1 MNTNFKPL
9 GLAAAVAAVAAGYAG
24 STQAQGLSNNGLGDM
39 AIIPYYTVQ
48 GDFVTGFHII
58 NTSAATQVV
67 KLRFR
72 RASDSMDALDFNIV
86 LSPKDEW
93 TGFIDDS
100 SGTITVGTD
109 DASCTAPLE
118 PYYSAGQYPM
128 PPLYAAGAEEGY
140 VEVIGMGEVQESK
153 TTTDDT
159 GVSSTTNPLNG
170 AAKHDST
177 GVPADCASAETNFF
191 RYAGGSTKGVVNSET
206 THQLVGTDTTATP
219 NAYLDTPNVLKVSY
233 FVRDGG
239 TGLEFGGE
247 AVHFADFSTDAQA
260 ITALGGTTGAMM
272 TNQEQIDLGA
282 VSPDP
287 YSFLFPDLDGGS
299 PADRLRG
306 LYDTVI
312 RDATTGIGGRT
323 VINDWSVAAARNVS
337 TDWVVTMPGQYLML
351 DLAKYTAKG
360 ATGAGCLSAAAIAAQ
375 LTPSVPP
382 DVTCDARDIPVVL
395 NSAGSLGEGV
405 WDREEQTFSTP
416 SGGLVI
422 SPSVGI
428 GPAATTLENEVNVI
442 EWTAGENPPVL
453 DSAYTRQF
461 DVSAL
466 GADFGWAQLSVTSD
480 PKKAI
485 TDATNGLVSSG
496 HGVYNFALSAP
507 VAPGT
512 PGLGEP
518 TFVEVANPV
527 PIAGFVVWERS
538 FPSDPSANYGRLVDH
553 SYGS

>member
-140 VEVIGMGEVQESK
+140 IEVIGMGQVQPSV
-153 TTTDDT
+153 TTPASGATPA
-159 GVSSTTNPLNG
+159 STTNPLNV
-170 AAKHDST
+170 AALHDST

-191 RYAGGSTKGVVNSET
+191 RYAGGATKGVVDSDT

-219 NAYLDTPNVLKVSY
+219 NEYDDTPDVLKVSY

-247 AVHFADFSTDAQA
+247 AVHFSGFSGARQ
-260 ITALGGTTGAMM
+260 GGTGAMM

-282 VSPDP
+282 ATPDL

-306 LYDTVI
+306 LYDTVV

-351 DLAKYTAKG
+351 DLAKYTANG

-375 LTPSVPP
+375 LVPSVPA

-395 NSAGSLGEGV
+395 NSAGTLGEGV

-428 GPAATTLENEVNVI
+428 GPAATTLQNEVNVI
-442 EWTAGENPPVL
+442 EWTAGSNPPVL

-466 GADFGWAQLSVTSD
+466 GADFGWAQLSVTGD
-480 PKKAI
+480 PTKAI
-485 TDATNGLVSSG
+485 TTPVNGLDTTG
-496 HGVYNFALSAP
+496 RGVYDFAASGLADAP
-507 VAPGT
+507 VFDP
-512 PGLGEP
+512 
-518 TFVEVANPV
+518 VVNPV